1 MTIAPSA
8 ESSRTIVLSSLGPGP
23 PLVAS
28 FALFDGPPSSTSENA
43 LLVPLE
49 PDEAPLVVFEVSWVP
64 LDGFADFLRRG
75 ITEAGVSSSE
85 AAGMGRSTPLIGL
98 PAKGSILRAS

>member
-8 ESSRTIVLSSLGPGP
+8 ESSSTIVSLGP
-23 PLVAS
+23 PLVTN
-28 FALFDGPPSSTSENA
+28 FALFDGPPSSTSEKA
-43 LLVPLE
+43 LLAPLE
-49 PDEAPLVVFEVSWVP
+49 PDEPPLVAFGVSWVP
-64 LDGFADFLRRG
+64 LDGFVDFLRRG

-98 PAKGSILRAS
+98 PSKGSILRAD